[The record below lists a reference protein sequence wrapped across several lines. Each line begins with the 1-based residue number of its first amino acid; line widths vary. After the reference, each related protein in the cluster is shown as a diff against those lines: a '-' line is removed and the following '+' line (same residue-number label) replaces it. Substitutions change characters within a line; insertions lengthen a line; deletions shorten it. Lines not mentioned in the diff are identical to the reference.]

1 MMKSRRIMEKSSV
14 LKAIQDCHPD
24 DPHGHVLELNK
35 KILEGYEWKPWAEE
49 FVKRERELEH
59 EEN

>member
-1 MMKSRRIMEKSSV
+1 MEKSSV